1 MEDGTV
7 VNRLISC
14 LFTHTSGGQELSTE
28 ELGDIRRRQE
38 REQQLAAKYPGIRR
52 NVHTLCVLHVDVY
65 VCVTNGRVR
74 VALAE

>member
-1 MEDGTV
+1 MYVTKIH
-7 VNRLISC
+7 ISC
-14 LFTHTSGGQELSTE
+14 LFTRTSGGQELSTE

-52 NVHTLCVLHVDVY
+52 KVHTLCGLHVDVY